1 MNKGNR
7 GKVALIYARDLGGV
21 IGMDNEIPWHIPED
35 LERFKELTSNGVVV
49 MGRKTWESLPKKP
62 LPNRL
67 NIVFSHN
74 QEFKD
79 SIQDTSGGVW
89 TASSLETVINNVG
102 RYVGRRT
109 IWIIGGKTLYHDA
122 VKYADEIYVT
132 EVQTDISAK
141 YPDKTLVKLDVE
153 SIESDS
159 FARAMITKPIT
170 SGDKLQFRFIRYNRI
185 RPHF

>member
-1 MNKGNR
+1 MNKDDR
-7 GKVALIYARDLGGV
+7 GKVALIYARDLNGV

-35 LERFKELTSNGVVV
+35 FKRFKELTTDGVVV

-67 NIVFSHN
+67 NIVLSHN

-79 SIQDTSGGVW
+79 SIQDTFGGVW
-89 TASSLETVINNVG
+89 TASSLETAINNVG
-102 RYVGRRT
+102 KYVGQRT
-109 IWIIGGKTLYHDA
+109 IWIIGGKSLYHDA

-132 EVQTDISAK
+132 EVQTDIRSR

-159 FARAMITKPIT
+159 FTRATITKPTIP
-170 SGDKLQFRFIRYNRI
+170 SDKLQFRFIQYKRI
-185 RPHF
+185 RPQL